1 MAHNAGMPRKSTRER
16 VLAAVA
22 AIAEGDLETY
32 GGLGKKLKLT
42 ARQVAAV
49 LSHLTREDAD
59 SIPWHRVVGAG
70 GVVSTLKLGAVG
82 RRQVER
88 LEAEGHTMNARGRIA
103 GFTSLQ
109 FS

>member
-1 MAHNAGMPRKSTRER
+1 MAQNVRMAQKSTYER

-22 AIAEGDLETY
+22 AIPEGSVTTY

-42 ARQVAAV
+42 ARQVASV
-49 LSHLTREDAD
+49 LAHLTREDAD

-70 GVVSTLKLGAVG
+70 GVLSTLKLGAVG

-88 LEAEGHTMNARGRIA
+88 LEAEGHTISARGKIV
-103 GFTSLQ
+103 GV
-109 FS
+109 

>member
-1 MAHNAGMPRKSTRER
+1 MAQNVRMARKSNLDR

-22 AIAEGDLETY
+22 AIPEGRVTTY
-32 GGLGKKLKLT
+32 GDLGKKLRLT
-42 ARQVAAV
+42 ARQVASV

-59 SIPWHRVVGAG
+59 SVPWHRVVGAG

-88 LEAEGHTMNARGRIA
+88 LEAEGIVVNTRGRI
-103 GFTSLQ
+103 GEFEKLCL
-109 FS
+109 